1 MRKSVCCHMVYL
13 SAVTAVLTSATLAH
27 RDYTG
32 SVAGAHS
39 RDDARPAKLIFE
51 MILGSSWELNLAVTT
66 YMADRITTPHIT
78 SSSGVMK
85 QLRTLLRVPQA
96 RRGIPIL
103 QVAEV
108 YEILFELPGLLPN
121 MRVRTTKQLT
131 CKSCEIT
138 RSSASEVAEAVHE
151 ASRFG
156 SLGLI
161 WRGTGSVDANCP
173 TCRTSQRHSE
183 VLDTVAEGNV
193 VPVIYQDG
201 IHCRDV
207 VGKTKLVKDPRPVTD
222 LLRTVDGDNNMW
234 DPMGLVRHSG
244 SEEGGHFTFQC

>member
-1 MRKSVCCHMVYL
+1 MKSCL
-13 SAVTAVLTSATLAH
+13 S
-27 RDYTG
+27 
-32 SVAGAHS
+32 S
-39 RDDARPAKLIFE
+39 R
-51 MILGSSWELNLAVTT
+51 
-66 YMADRITTPHIT
+66 
-78 SSSGVMK
+78 
-85 QLRTLLRVPQA
+85 
-96 RRGIPIL
+96 
-103 QVAEV
+103 
-108 YEILFELPGLLPN
+108 GLLPN

-193 VPVIYQDG
+193 VLVIYQDG

-244 SEEGGHFTFQC
+244 SEEGGHFTFQCRRKDVQTLMNDSRVDQVVDDLHLDLSAPAVAAILQRTTQTRMGAGHPITTAAVKALDTLRGQTMLLKDITPDVGEAIARTPEQTPARASRHLPGEGQ